1 MFEVS
6 APSALQWLIG
16 VELQHFRNDAELS
29 LTELAE
35 VSGISRPKLGHLE
48 SGRTA
53 QYPGDIR
60 KFLKACRV
68 EKEHIDRLVLLSSR
82 TDDAS
87 WLGAWADVASDW
99 LRTMVGLESLAC
111 KEFVF
116 EPIVLPGL
124 VQTESYARAMTT
136 GASRVRPSTTE
147 RLVEFRMERARL
159 LSKEEPLELHAV
171 INEQALRLKVGDQKI
186 LNEQYRH
193 LLDMTEHPN
202 VTLQVV
208 RAEAGLHSATTGQ
221 FMLLDFID
229 ARSIVY
235 IEIQDAAVFVDDP
248 ARVHTYTLSTQSLE
262 RVALSPG
269 ESAALI
275 ESLIT

>member
-1 MFEVS
+1 MFELA

-16 VELQHFRNDAELS
+16 VELSYFRRQEGMS
-29 LTELAE
+29 LTDLAE
-35 VSGISRPKLGHLE
+35 ASGIGKPKLGHLE
-48 SGRTA
+48 TGRTN

-60 KFLKACRV
+60 KLLKACGV
-68 EKEHIDRLVLLSSR
+68 DKEHIDRIVLLSSR
-82 TDDAS
+82 ADEAS
-87 WLGAWADVASDW
+87 WVGPWTDVVSDW
-99 LRTMVGLESLAC
+99 LRTMVGLESLAR

-124 VQTESYARAMTT
+124 LQTEGYARAMTL
-136 GASRVRPSTTE
+136 GASLVGPDSAA
-147 RLVEFRMERARL
+147 RLIEFRMERTRL

-171 INEQALRLKVGDQKI
+171 FNEQALRLRVGNKKVM
-186 LNEQYRH
+186 NEQYRH
-193 LLDMTEHPN
+193 LLGLAELPN

-208 RAEAGLHSATTGQ
+208 KPEAGLHDAVTGQ

-235 IEIQDAAVFVDDP
+235 IEIQDAAVFVDDM
-248 ARVHTYTLSTQSLE
+248 ARVRTYTLSTQSLE
-262 RVALSPG
+262 RVALSPA